1 MRCELAASEEAAET
15 DGEGC
20 EGDSPVVG
28 SGARVAV
35 GVAGENDFFVRSD
48 TGDGIGMLDE
58 LEDGSGLSAPRSSKL
73 SGGSLFLAL
82 VSAPLSSIG
91 GGWQSD
97 AGRSSIAT
105 SSRIPTAWWGSISK
119 YSRLELTR

>member
-28 SGARVAV
+28 SGARVAF
-35 GVAGENDFFVRSD
+35 GVAGENDFFLRSD

-58 LEDGSGLSAPRSSKL
+58 LEDGSGLCSEVVEVERGK
-73 SGGSLFLAL
+73 SL
-82 VSAPLSSIG
+82 LSSG
-91 GGWQSD
+91 QRSAVFYRGWL
-97 AGRSSIAT
+97 AV
-105 SSRIPTAWWGSISK
+105 
-119 YSRLELTR
+119 